1 MSVDFGPAVFQ
12 NSLEEVLKY
21 IQLLLQKKSFCQ
33 GNLDALEEEMGAEAQ
48 EKGDF
53 EDESDENPEDESEDE
68 EDDGINHDEVILG
81 NSTDVVLYLARAY
94 GNAFAPYFE
103 RL

>member
-12 NSLEEVLKY
+12 NNLEQVLKF

-33 GNLDALEEEMGAEAQ
+33 GNLEALEEDMGAEAG

-53 EDESDENPEDESEDE
+53 EDDDDEEDGGEESEDE

-81 NSTDVVLYLARAY
+81 NTTDVVLYLARAY

-103 RL
+103 

>member
-1 MSVDFGPAVFQ
+1 
-12 NSLEEVLKY
+12 
-21 IQLLLQKKSFCQ
+21 
-33 GNLDALEEEMGAEAQ
+33 MGAEAG

-53 EDESDENPEDESEDE
+53 EDDDDEEDGGEESEDE

-81 NSTDVVLYLARAY
+81 NTTDVVLYLARAY

-103 RL
+103 